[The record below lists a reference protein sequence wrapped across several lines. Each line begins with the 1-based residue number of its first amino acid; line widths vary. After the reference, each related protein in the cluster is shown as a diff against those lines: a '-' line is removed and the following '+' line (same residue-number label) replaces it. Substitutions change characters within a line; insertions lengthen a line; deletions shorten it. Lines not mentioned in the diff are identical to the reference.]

1 MKAISE
7 NEYMERYELAP
18 ESVIK
23 VRIKE
28 ESEDYHYIL
37 VENKDSNITGKD
49 IKKFLEAKLL
59 KAIESID
66 INWTRPKKQANEN
79 IS

>member
-59 KAIESID
+59 TAIESID
-66 INWTRPKKQANEN
+66 IDWTRPKKTGK
-79 IS
+79 

>member
-28 ESEDYHYIL
+28 ESEVYHYIL

-49 IKKFLEAKLL
+49 IKKFLENELL
-59 KAIESID
+59 KTIESID
-66 INWTRPKKQANEN
+66 INWTKPKNTGK
-79 IS
+79 

>member
-1 MKAISE
+1 MKTISE

-23 VRIKE
+23 VRIEE

-66 INWTRPKKQANEN
+66 IDWTRPKKTGK
-79 IS
+79 

>member
-66 INWTRPKKQANEN
+66 IDWTRPKKTGK
-79 IS
+79 

>member
-7 NEYMERYELAP
+7 NEYMGRYELAP

-66 INWTRPKKQANEN
+66 IDWTRPKKTGK
-79 IS
+79 